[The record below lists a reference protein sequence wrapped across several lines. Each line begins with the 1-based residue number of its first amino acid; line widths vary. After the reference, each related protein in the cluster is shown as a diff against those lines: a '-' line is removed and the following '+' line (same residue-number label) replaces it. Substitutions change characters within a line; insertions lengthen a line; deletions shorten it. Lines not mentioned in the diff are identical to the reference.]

1 MIVNGKF
8 AQKTAIVT
16 GAGSGI
22 GREVALGLARD
33 GANVVIADLSL
44 ERAQAVAK
52 EISDIGVTAGTS
64 VAVQVDV
71 ADADLVR
78 NMVAVT
84 IQEFGQ
90 IDILVSN
97 AGWDKVMPFVSTD
110 EGLWDKVIAIN
121 YRGHLA
127 CAHAV
132 VPHMTEAGSGKI
144 VILASD
150 AGRVGSSGE
159 AVYSGAK
166 GAAIAFSKALARETA
181 RQGINV
187 NCVAPGLT
195 DTPMLTNVSD
205 GNEKLMAAII
215 RSIPLGRVGTPL
227 EVAKA
232 ILFLASPD
240 ADYITGQT
248 LSVNGGLSMV

>member
-1 MIVNGKF
+1 MILNGKF
-8 AQKTAIVT
+8 DQKTAIVT

-22 GREVALGLARD
+22 GRQVALGLARE
-33 GANVVIADLSL
+33 GAKVVLGDLSL

-52 EISDIGVTAGTS
+52 EISAMDGTALP
-64 VAVQVDV
+64 VQVDV
-71 ADADLVR
+71 ADAGLVR
-78 NMVAVT
+78 AMVAVA
-84 IQEFGQ
+84 IEEFGQ
-90 IDILVSN
+90 IDILISN
-97 AGWDKVMPFVSTD
+97 AGWDKVMPFLDTD
-110 EGLWDKVIAIN
+110 EELWDRVIAIN

-132 VPHMTEAGSGKI
+132 VPHMVEAGSGK
-144 VILASD
+144 VVLLASD

-159 AVYSGAK
+159 AIYSGAK
-166 GAAIAFSKALARETA
+166 GAVIAFSKALARETA

-195 DTPMLTNVSD
+195 DTPMLTNVSE

-215 RSIPLGRVGTPL
+215 RSIPLGRVGTPE
-227 EVAKA
+227 EVARA
-232 ILFLASPD
+232 VLFLASSD

>member
-1 MIVNGKF
+1 MVSSGTF
-8 AQKTAIVT
+8 HQKTAIVT

-22 GREVALGLARD
+22 GREAALGLARD
-33 GANVVIADLSL
+33 GANVVLGDLSL
-44 ERAQAVAK
+44 ERAQAVAA
-52 EISDIGVTAGTS
+52 EISAIGGTA
-64 VAVQVDV
+64 APVQVDV

-78 NMVAVT
+78 TMVAVT
-84 IQEFGQ
+84 MEKFGK

-110 EGLWDKVIAIN
+110 EELWDRVIAVN

-132 VPHMTEAGSGKI
+132 VPHMIEAGSGK
-144 VILASD
+144 VVLVASD

-166 GAAIAFSKALARETA
+166 GAVIAFSKALARETA
-181 RQGINV
+181 RAGINV

-195 DTPMLTNVSD
+195 DTPMLTNVSE

-215 RSIPLGRVGTPL
+215 RAIPLGRVGTPE
-227 EVAKA
+227 EVARA
-232 ILFLASPD
+232 VLFLVSSD

>member
-1 MIVNGKF
+1 MILNGKF
-8 AQKTAIVT
+8 DQKTAIVT
-16 GAGSGI
+16 GSGSGI

-33 GANVVIADLSL
+33 GAKVVIADLSL

-52 EISDIGVTAGTS
+52 EISDLDGTALP
-64 VAVQVDV
+64 VQVDV
-71 ADADLVR
+71 ADAELVR
-78 NMVAVT
+78 AMVALT
-84 IQEFGQ
+84 IEEFGR
-90 IDILVSN
+90 IDILISN
-97 AGWDKVMPFVSTD
+97 AGWDKVMPFVATD
-110 EGLWDKVIAIN
+110 EELWDRVIAIN

-127 CAHAV
+127 CTHAV

-166 GAAIAFSKALARETA
+166 GAAIAFSKALARESA
-181 RQGINV
+181 RAGINV

-195 DTPMLTNVSD
+195 DTPMLANVSE

-227 EVAKA
+227 EVARA
-232 ILFLASPD
+232 VLFLASSD

>member
-1 MIVNGKF
+1 MILNGKF
-8 AQKTAIVT
+8 DQKTAIVT

-22 GREVALGLARD
+22 GREVALGLDRD
-33 GANVVIADLSL
+33 GAKVVLGDLLL

-52 EISDIGVTAGTS
+52 EISDMDGTALP
-64 VAVQVDV
+64 VQVDV

-78 NMVAVT
+78 AMVAAT
-84 IQEFGQ
+84 MEEFGR

-97 AGWDKVMPFVSTD
+97 AGWDKVMPFVDTD
-110 EGLWDKVIAIN
+110 EGLWDRVIAIN

-127 CAHAV
+127 CTHAV
-132 VPHMTEAGSGKI
+132 VPHMIAAGSGKI
-144 VILASD
+144 VLLASD

-195 DTPMLTNVSD
+195 DTPMLTNVSE

-215 RSIPLGRVGTPL
+215 RSIPLGRVGTPE
-227 EVAKA
+227 EVARA
-232 ILFLASPD
+232 VLFLVSSD

>member
-1 MIVNGKF
+1 MVSNGKF
-8 AQKTAIVT
+8 QQKTAIVT

-22 GREVALGLARD
+22 GRAAALGLARD
-33 GANVVIADLSL
+33 GANVVLGDISL
-44 ERAQAVAK
+44 ERAQAVAE
-52 EISDIGVTAGTS
+52 EISVIGGTAKP
-64 VAVQVDV
+64 VQVDV

-78 NMVAVT
+78 TMVAVT
-84 IQEFGQ
+84 MQEFGQ
-90 IDILVSN
+90 IDILISN
-97 AGWDKVMPFVSTD
+97 AGWDKVMPFVGTD
-110 EGLWDKVIAIN
+110 EGLWDRVIAIN

-132 VPHMTEAGSGKI
+132 VPHMIEAGSGK
-144 VILASD
+144 VVLVASD

-166 GAAIAFSKALARETA
+166 GAVIAFSKALARETA

-215 RSIPLGRVGTPL
+215 RSIPLGRVGTPE
-227 EVAKA
+227 EVARA
-232 ILFLASPD
+232 VLFLVSSD

>member
-1 MIVNGKF
+1 MASNGKF
-8 AQKTAIVT
+8 EQKTAIVT

-22 GREVALGLARD
+22 GRAAALGLARD
-33 GANVVIADLSL
+33 GANVVLGDLSL
-44 ERAQAVAK
+44 ERAEAVAK
-52 EISDIGVTAGTS
+52 EISAMGGTAQP
-64 VAVQVDV
+64 VQVDV
-71 ADADLVR
+71 ANADLVAT
-78 NMVAVT
+78 MVAVT
-84 IQEFGQ
+84 MEEFGQ

-110 EGLWDKVIAIN
+110 EGLWDRVIAVN

-127 CAHAV
+127 CTHAV
-132 VPHMTEAGSGKI
+132 VPHMMEAGSGK
-144 VILASD
+144 VVLVASD

-166 GAAIAFSKALARETA
+166 GAVIAFSKALARETA

-195 DTPMLTNVSD
+195 DTPMLADVSD

-215 RSIPLGRVGTPL
+215 RSIPLGRVGTPE

-232 ILFLASPD
+232 VLFLASCD

>member
-1 MIVNGKF
+1 MVSNGKF
-8 AQKTAIVT
+8 QGKTAIVT

-22 GREVALGLARD
+22 GRAAALGLARG
-33 GANVVIADLSL
+33 GANVVLGDLSL
-44 ERAQAVAK
+44 DRAQVVAK
-52 EISDIGVTAGTS
+52 EISALGGSAHP
-64 VAVQVDV
+64 VQVDV
-71 ADADLVR
+71 ANADLVR
-78 NMVAVT
+78 TMVAVT
-84 IQEFGQ
+84 MEEFGQ

-97 AGWDKVMPFVSTD
+97 AGWDKVMPFVGTD
-110 EGLWDKVIAIN
+110 EGLWDRVIAVN

-132 VPHMTEAGSGKI
+132 VPHMIDAGSGK
-144 VILASD
+144 VVLVASD

-166 GAAIAFSKALARETA
+166 GAVIAFSKALARESA

-195 DTPMLTNVSD
+195 DTPMLAGVSE

-215 RSIPLGRVGTPL
+215 RSIPLGRVGTPE
-227 EVAKA
+227 EVAQA
-232 ILFLASPD
+232 VLFLASSD

>member
-1 MIVNGKF
+1 MVSSGKF
-8 AQKTAIVT
+8 HQKTAIVT

-22 GREVALGLARD
+22 GREAALGLARD
-33 GANVVIADLSL
+33 GANVVLGDLSL
-44 ERAQAVAK
+44 ERAQAVAA
-52 EISDIGVTAGTS
+52 EISAIGGTA
-64 VAVQVDV
+64 APVQVDV

-78 NMVAVT
+78 TMVAVT
-84 IQEFGQ
+84 MEKFGK

-110 EGLWDKVIAIN
+110 EGLWDRVIAVN

-132 VPHMTEAGSGKI
+132 VPHMVEAGSGK
-144 VILASD
+144 VVLVASD

-166 GAAIAFSKALARETA
+166 GAVIAFSKALARETA

-195 DTPMLTNVSD
+195 DTPMLTNVSE

-215 RSIPLGRVGTPL
+215 RAIPLGRVGTPE
-227 EVAKA
+227 EVARA
-232 ILFLASPD
+232 VLFLVSSD

>member
-1 MIVNGKF
+1 MILNGKF
-8 AQKTAIVT
+8 DQKTAIVT

-22 GREVALGLARD
+22 GREVALGLARG

-44 ERAQAVAK
+44 ERAQAVTK
-52 EISDIGVTAGTS
+52 EISAIDGIALP
-64 VAVQVDV
+64 VQVDV
-71 ADADLVR
+71 ADAELVR
-78 NMVAVT
+78 AMVAVT
-84 IQEFGQ
+84 MEEFGQ
-90 IDILVSN
+90 IDILISN
-97 AGWDKVMPFVSTD
+97 AGWDKVMPFVATD
-110 EGLWDKVIAIN
+110 EDLWDRVIAIN

-127 CAHAV
+127 CTHAV
-132 VPHMTEAGSGKI
+132 VPHMVEAGSGKI
-144 VILASD
+144 VLLASD

-166 GAAIAFSKALARETA
+166 GAAIAFSKALARESA
-181 RQGINV
+181 RAGINV

-195 DTPMLTNVSD
+195 DTPMLTNVSE

-215 RSIPLGRVGTPL
+215 RSIPLGRVGTPQ

-232 ILFLASPD
+232 VLFLASSD

>member
-1 MIVNGKF
+1 MVSNGKF
-8 AQKTAIVT
+8 QQKTAIVT

-22 GREVALGLARD
+22 GRAAALGLARD
-33 GANVVIADLSL
+33 GANVLLGDISL
-44 ERAQAVAK
+44 ERAQAVAE
-52 EISDIGVTAGTS
+52 EISAIGGTAKP
-64 VAVQVDV
+64 VQVDV

-78 NMVAVT
+78 TMVAVT
-84 IQEFGQ
+84 MQEFGQ
-90 IDILVSN
+90 IDILISN
-97 AGWDKVMPFVSTD
+97 AGWDKVMPFVGTD
-110 EGLWDKVIAIN
+110 EGLWDRVIAIN

-132 VPHMTEAGSGKI
+132 VPHMIEAGSGK
-144 VILASD
+144 VVLVASD

-166 GAAIAFSKALARETA
+166 GAVIAFSKALARETA

-215 RSIPLGRVGTPL
+215 RSIPLGRVGTPE
-227 EVAKA
+227 EVARA
-232 ILFLASPD
+232 VLFLVSSD

>member
-1 MIVNGKF
+1 MVSSGTF
-8 AQKTAIVT
+8 HQKTAIVT

-22 GREVALGLARD
+22 GREAALGLARD
-33 GANVVIADLSL
+33 GANVVLGDLSL
-44 ERAQAVAK
+44 ERAQAVAA
-52 EISDIGVTAGTS
+52 EISAIGGTA
-64 VAVQVDV
+64 APVQVDV

-78 NMVAVT
+78 TMVAVT
-84 IQEFGQ
+84 MEKFGK

-110 EGLWDKVIAIN
+110 EGLWDRVIAVN

-132 VPHMTEAGSGKI
+132 VPHMIEAGSGK
-144 VILASD
+144 VVLVASD

-159 AVYSGAK
+159 AVYSWAK
-166 GAAIAFSKALARETA
+166 GAVIAFSKALARETA

-195 DTPMLTNVSD
+195 DTPMLTNVSE

-215 RSIPLGRVGTPL
+215 RAIPLGRVGTPE
-227 EVAKA
+227 EVARA
-232 ILFLASPD
+232 VLFLVSSD

>member
-1 MIVNGKF
+1 MILNGKF
-8 AQKTAIVT
+8 DQKTAIVT

-22 GREVALGLARD
+22 GREVALGLARG
-33 GANVVIADLSL
+33 GAKVVLGDLSL

-52 EISDIGVTAGTS
+52 EISDMDGTALP
-64 VAVQVDV
+64 VQVDV
-71 ADADLVR
+71 ADAALVR
-78 NMVAVT
+78 AMVAVT
-84 IQEFGQ
+84 MEEFGQ
-90 IDILVSN
+90 VDILISN
-97 AGWDKVMPFVSTD
+97 AGWDKVMPFLDTD
-110 EGLWDKVIAIN
+110 EELWDRVIAIN

-132 VPHMTEAGSGKI
+132 VPHMVEAGSGKV

-166 GAAIAFSKALARETA
+166 GAAIAFSKALARENA
-181 RQGINV
+181 RAGINV

-195 DTPMLTNVSD
+195 DTPMLANVSE

-215 RSIPLGRVGTPL
+215 RSIPLGRVGTPE

-232 ILFLASPD
+232 VLFLASSD

>member
-1 MIVNGKF
+1 MLANGKF
-8 AQKTAIVT
+8 QQKTAIVT

-22 GREVALGLARD
+22 GREAALGLASE
-33 GANVVIADLSL
+33 GANVVVGDLLL
-44 ERAQAVAK
+44 ERAEAVAA
-52 EISDIGVTAGTS
+52 EINALGGTS
-64 VAVQVDV
+64 KAVQVDV

-78 NMVAVT
+78 TMVAVT
-84 IQEFGQ
+84 IAQFGQ
-90 IDILVSN
+90 IDILISN
-97 AGWDKVMPFVSTD
+97 AGWDKVMPFVDTD
-110 EGLWDKVIAIN
+110 ESLWDRVIAIN

-132 VPHMTEAGSGKI
+132 VPHMAEAGSGKI
-144 VILASD
+144 VLVASD

-166 GAAIAFSKALARETA
+166 GAVIAFSKALARETA

-195 DTPMLTNVSD
+195 DTPMLTNVSE

-215 RSIPLGRVGTPL
+215 RAIPLGRVGTPE
-227 EVAKA
+227 EVARA
-232 ILFLASPD
+232 VLFLASSD

>member
-1 MIVNGKF
+1 MILNGKF
-8 AQKTAIVT
+8 DQKTAIVT

-22 GREVALGLARD
+22 GREVALGLARA
-33 GANVVIADLSL
+33 GANVVLGDLSL

-52 EISDIGVTAGTS
+52 EISDLDGNALP
-64 VAVQVDV
+64 VQVDV
-71 ADADLVR
+71 ADAELVR
-78 NMVAVT
+78 AMVAVA

-97 AGWDKVMPFVSTD
+97 AGWDKVMPFLNTD
-110 EGLWDKVIAIN
+110 EELWDRVIAIN

-127 CAHAV
+127 CTHAV
-132 VPHMTEAGSGKI
+132 VPHMIEAGSGK
-144 VILASD
+144 VVLLASD

-166 GAAIAFSKALARETA
+166 GAVIAFSKALARENA
-181 RQGINV
+181 RAGINV

-195 DTPMLTNVSD
+195 DTPMLTNVSE

-215 RSIPLGRVGTPL
+215 RSIPLGRVGTAE

-232 ILFLASPD
+232 VLFLASSD

-248 LSVNGGLSMV
+248 LSVNGGLSMI

>member
-1 MIVNGKF
+1 MASTDKF
-8 AQKTAIVT
+8 DQKTAIVT
-16 GAGSGI
+16 GGGSGI
-22 GREVALGLARD
+22 GREVALGLARG
-33 GANVVIADLSL
+33 GANVVLGDLSL
-44 ERAQAVAK
+44 ERAKEVAE
-52 EISDIGVTAGTS
+52 EILASGGNAEP
-64 VAVQVDV
+64 VQVDV

-78 NMVAVT
+78 SMVAVT
-84 IQEFGQ
+84 MEKFGR

-97 AGWDKVMPFVSTD
+97 AGWDKVMPFVDTD
-110 EGLWDKVIAIN
+110 EDLWDRVIAVN

-127 CAHAV
+127 CTHAV
-132 VPHMTEAGSGKI
+132 VPHMIDAGAGKI
-144 VILASD
+144 VLLASD

-159 AVYSGAK
+159 AVYSGSK
-166 GAAIAFSKALARETA
+166 GAVIAFSKALARETA

-215 RSIPLGRVGTPL
+215 RSIPLGRVGTPA
-227 EVAKA
+227 EVARA
-232 ILFLASPD
+232 VLFLASSD

>member
-1 MIVNGKF
+1 MQSNGKF
-8 AQKTAIVT
+8 HQKTAVVT

-22 GREVALGLARD
+22 GREAALGLARD
-33 GANVVIADLSL
+33 GANVVIGDLLL
-44 ERAQAVAK
+44 ERAEAVAA
-52 EISDIGVTAGTS
+52 EINAFGGTAK
-64 VAVQVDV
+64 AVQVDV

-78 NMVAVT
+78 TMVAVT
-84 IQEFGQ
+84 IAQFGR

-97 AGWDKVMPFVSTD
+97 AGWDKVMPFTSTD
-110 EGLWDKVIAIN
+110 EGLWDRVIAIN

-132 VPHMTEAGSGKI
+132 VPHMVEAGSGKI
-144 VILASD
+144 VLVASD

-166 GAAIAFSKALARETA
+166 GAVIAFSKALARETA

-195 DTPMLTNVSD
+195 DTPMLSNVSE

-227 EVAKA
+227 EVAQA
-232 ILFLASPD
+232 VLFLASSD

>member
-1 MIVNGKF
+1 MILNGKF
-8 AQKTAIVT
+8 AQKTAVVT

-33 GANVVIADLSL
+33 GANVVLADLSL

-52 EISDIGVTAGTS
+52 EISDLDGTALP
-64 VAVQVDV
+64 VRVDV
-71 ADADLVR
+71 ADAGLVR
-78 NMVAVT
+78 SMVAQT
-84 IQEFGQ
+84 IEEFGQ

-97 AGWDKVMPFVSTD
+97 AGWDKVMSFVDTD
-110 EGLWDKVIAIN
+110 EELWDKVIAIN

-132 VPHMTEAGSGKI
+132 VPHMIEAGSGKV

-195 DTPMLTNVSD
+195 DTPMLTNVSE

-215 RSIPLGRVGTPL
+215 RSIPLGRVGTPA

-232 ILFLASPD
+232 VLFLASSD